1 MREKDLVTRFLLGW
15 TVEREFSLSRLDLI
29 LASSVVVKV
38 LDGSIKV
45 KQYQYIAWLHH
56 WLVVASSALQRLS
69 LSLSI
74 SLSHPPVHNNRDW
87 QISHVSFN
95 KRIGGGV
102 VLIKA
107 QCRQKGSSRETFN
120 V

>member
-15 TVEREFSLSRLDLI
+15 TVERESSLSRLDLI
-29 LASSVVVKV
+29 LASSLVVKV

-69 LSLSI
+69 LSLSL
-74 SLSHPPVHNNRDW
+74 SLSPTLQYTTTETGRFLT
-87 QISHVSFN
+87 SVST
-95 KRIGGGV
+95 RELV
-102 VLIKA
+102 VGL
-107 QCRQKGSSRETFN
+107 C
-120 V
+120 